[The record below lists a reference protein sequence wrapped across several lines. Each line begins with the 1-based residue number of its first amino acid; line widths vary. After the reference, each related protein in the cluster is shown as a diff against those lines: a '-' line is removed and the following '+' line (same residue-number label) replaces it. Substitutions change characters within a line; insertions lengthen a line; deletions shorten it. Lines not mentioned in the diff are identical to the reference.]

1 MEKKIQIA
9 GSGGQGIMLMGQ
21 MLGLTTQKQGLNV
34 TFFPTYGPQQRGGTS
49 SCRVVISDE
58 DIYSPIPNEVDVF
71 VIMNQEAY
79 DKYLCRIKKNGVLL
93 VNSSE
98 VQIKENREDLSVL
111 SLPADE
117 LAIELGN
124 LKYANMIMLGALVN
138 FIDSKALASLTE
150 AMEEKMKNKPGLIEV
165 NKTAIKI
172 GAAFTG

>member
-21 MLGLTTQKQGLNV
+21 MLGLSTQKQGLNV
-34 TFFPTYGPQQRGGTS
+34 TVFPTYGPQQRGGTS

-58 DIYSPIPNEVDVF
+58 DIYAPIPNEVDVF

-79 DKYLCRIKKNGVLL
+79 DKYLYRIKKNGILL

-98 VQIKENREDLSVL
+98 VQADTDREDLIVL
-111 SLPADE
+111 ALPVDE

-124 LKYANMIMLGALVN
+124 IKFANMIMLGALVN
-138 FIDSKALASLTE
+138 LIESQAMESLIE
-150 AMEEKMKNKPGLIEV
+150 AMEGKMKNKPDLIDV
-165 NKTAIKI
+165 NKTAIKL
-172 GAAFTG
+172 GATYFS